1 LVAAE
6 AVVTVLLVVL
16 EELVVIG
23 LMYLAKV
30 LVEAHQLKRHLL

>member
-1 LVAAE
+1 VEAE

-16 EELVVIG
+16 VVLVVIG

-30 LVEAHQLKRHLL
+30 LVETHQLKRHLF